1 MANAI
6 DRKFEAAAS
15 EVHKLGKRPDDADLL
30 RLYALYKQ
38 GTEGDVQGDRPG
50 ALALQ
55 DRAKYDAWARV
66 KGTDGA
72 KAREQY
78 VKLVDRLKKT
88 YG

>member
-6 DRKFEAAAS
+6 DRKFEAAVS
-15 EVHKLGKRPDDADLL
+15 EVQKLGKRPDDADLL

-38 GTEGDVQGDRPG
+38 GTEGDVHGDRPG
-50 ALALQ
+50 AFALH

-66 KGTDGA
+66 KGTDGT